1 LSLRFKNLVK
11 DDLTKFLEWWLDNK
25 PTCPPC
31 DKPIIYEGDTRGV
44 VLYRHG
50 QFQVE
55 LFIVKPNV
63 EIVQHIHPNVESYEV
78 HLAGNIDFYC
88 DGVLYN
94 QGIPVRVR
102 PESWHG
108 GFFGPQGGSFLSV
121 QKWLNGV
128 KPTFVGD
135 DWKAHDGS
143 VNYDESVNNKEKLNG
158 NIQKSTNEKT
168 NEKDAN
174 EKG

>member
-1 LSLRFKNLVK
+1 MK
-11 DDLTKFLEWWLDNK
+11 DDLEEFLEWWLEHK
-25 PTCPPC
+25 PTCPPIT
-31 DKPIIYEGDTRGV
+31 KPIIYEGDTRGV
-44 VLYRHG
+44 VLYRQGH
-50 QFQVE
+50 FQVE

-63 EIVQHIHPNVESYEV
+63 EIVQHIHPNVDSFEV
-78 HLAGNIDFYC
+78 HLAGDINFYC
-88 DGVLYN
+88 NGTLFNDGK
-94 QGIPVRVR
+94 PVRVK

-128 KPTFVGD
+128 EPTFVGD

-143 VNYDESVNNKEKLNG
+143 VNYNASTLTKGKQYGSTNEKS
-158 NIQKSTNEKT
+158 STNEKT
-168 NEKDAN
+168 NEEDAN